1 MKGSAVTGLG
11 DRRNAGSTSQVSMR
25 RFGDEKVVGTKWMQH
40 RIYSHAVSE
49 SMSRGPDSSATGL
62 LAGRAMGE
70 ML

>member
-1 MKGSAVTGLG
+1 MKDSAVTGLG
-11 DRRNAGSTSQVSMR
+11 DSKNAGSTSQVSMR
-25 RFGDEKVVGTKWMQH
+25 RFGDEEWYEPDGCNI

-49 SMSRGPDSSATGL
+49 SMNRGPDSSATGL